1 MRRFRS
7 NRYTRSFSLSLSLA
21 PTKQGNTFPFDFRSD
36 RNSRAINRTSRE
48 SSTVEQIAITE
59 CRASAITRA
68 SNLDAKRRNETS
80 SRCEAVLI
88 RERERDRRDVSLLL
102 SLSLSLLLIAA
113 FHFSGE
119 KREQKRRDGFRRV
132 GKENSRCA
140 ERIIKRQG
148 SITETIRA
156 FRGVKRLLTSDH
168 RRRIVPVGR
177 QHLSPR
183 DAAEFAHSASDG
195 LVEDRRVAY

>member
-1 MRRFRS
+1 MGQGATIPFEQVH
-7 NRYTRSFSLSLSLA
+7 TIFLSLSLA

-102 SLSLSLLLIAA
+102 SLSLLLIAA
-113 FHFSGE
+113 IHFSGE

>member
-1 MRRFRS
+1 MRSRINPGEGKGQERCIS
-7 NRYTRSFSLSLSLA
+7 PSLPLSLSPSHRRVSFLGRE
-21 PTKQGNTFPFDFRSD
+21 T
-36 RNSRAINRTSRE
+36 RTEAERRL
-48 SSTVEQIAITE
+48 ST
-59 CRASAITRA
+59 
-68 SNLDAKRRNETS
+68 
-80 SRCEAVLI
+80 
-88 RERERDRRDVSLLL
+88 
-102 SLSLSLLLIAA
+102 
-113 FHFSGE
+113 SG
-119 KREQKRRDGFRRV
+119 KREF
-132 GKENSRCA
+132 E

-195 LVEDRRVAY
+195 LVEDRRVAYQLYSCADLFTGVGRIRWEERMTREVGRPILESEENSINFGERNEFEGRFRRVVVELR

>member
-1 MRRFRS
+1 MRSRINPGEGKGQERCIS
-7 NRYTRSFSLSLSLA
+7 PSLPLSPSLSFSS
-21 PTKQGNTFPFDFRSD
+21 PRFI
-36 RNSRAINRTSRE
+36 SRR
-48 SSTVEQIAITE
+48 
-59 CRASAITRA
+59 
-68 SNLDAKRRNETS
+68 
-80 SRCEAVLI
+80 
-88 RERERDRRDVSLLL
+88 
-102 SLSLSLLLIAA
+102 
-113 FHFSGE
+113 E

-195 LVEDRRVAY
+195 LVEDRRVAYQLYSCADLFTGVGRIRWEERMTREVGRPILESEENSINFGERSEFEGRFRRVVVELR

>member
-102 SLSLSLLLIAA
+102 SLSLPLSPSHRRVSFLGRETRTEAERRLST
-113 FHFSGE
+113 SG
-119 KREQKRRDGFRRV
+119 KREF
-132 GKENSRCA
+132 E

-168 RRRIVPVGR
+168 RRPIVPVGR

>member
-1 MRRFRS
+1 MRSRINPGEGKGQERCIS
-7 NRYTRSFSLSLSLA
+7 PSL
-21 PTKQGNTFPFDFRSD
+21 P
-36 RNSRAINRTSRE
+36 
-48 SSTVEQIAITE
+48 
-59 CRASAITRA
+59 
-68 SNLDAKRRNETS
+68 
-80 SRCEAVLI
+80 
-88 RERERDRRDVSLLL
+88 
-102 SLSLSLLLIAA
+102 LSLLLIAA

-195 LVEDRRVAY
+195 LVEDRRVAYQLYSCADLFTGVGRIRWEERMTRQVGRPILESEENSINFGERNEFEGRFRRVVVELR